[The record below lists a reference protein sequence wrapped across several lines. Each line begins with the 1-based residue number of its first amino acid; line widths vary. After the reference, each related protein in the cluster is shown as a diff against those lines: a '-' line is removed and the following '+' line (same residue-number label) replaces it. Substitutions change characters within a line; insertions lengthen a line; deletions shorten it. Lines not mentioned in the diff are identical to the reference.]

1 MNLEEKSVEKGLR
14 KSDKRVT
21 CVVENW
27 IERLTMLAAMEIRKK
42 KSLRALCIFCYLKEP
57 NQKLINND
65 PVFNITIYAVKLLK
79 FTSCK
84 LQRTH

>member
-42 KSLRALCIFCYLKEP
+42 
-57 NQKLINND
+57 N
-65 PVFNITIYAVKLLK
+65 
-79 FTSCK
+79 
-84 LQRTH
+84 H